1 VLLVDDTESVLLLY
15 ARQLRASGYEVLLAE
30 SGAAA
35 LVILER
41 ETPDLIVLD
50 CMMPNMSGLEVLR
63 KVRQMPLLA
72 DIPVIFLTAAG
83 DEEELVNRAFEQG
96 ISDYIAKPVN
106 RHVLVARI
114 NALIAERRSRSV
126 EQRLDATSL
135 ASHKDLVEEVA
146 RAQSLQ
152 RAQLP
157 QVPMRWSN
165 WFVTGLL
172 VPCSQVGGDLFDVV
186 EGPGYSRVAVLIDVS
201 GHGVASAMVA
211 SAVRAILRLLIRSLP
226 FGEILAELNRQILAS
241 GEDHYACVGLVQ
253 LGSDEVR
260 VANAGL
266 PPIVVISGG
275 EVLAEITG
283 SGSPPG
289 LIDGA
294 EYDHRRFAVK
304 SGQRIV
310 LASDGLT
317 EPFGGA
323 DCIAP
328 YLNGL
333 GLLSSAEGNDQLH
346 LELGER
352 LQKTLS
358 ACDAKQDDDATVLVL
373 DCLGLALPFS
383 ETRAPRSA

>member
-1 VLLVDDTESVLLLY
+1 VTAAAAVPTPRVLLVDDTESVLLLY

-186 EGPGYSRVAVLIDVS
+186 EGTSPQHQHTNMATFTHWYNAGVGISGDFLVRIKATDTPGSGMKRGSSRV
-201 GHGVASAMVA
+201 
-211 SAVRAILRLLIRSLP
+211 
-226 FGEILAELNRQILAS
+226 F
-241 GEDHYACVGLVQ
+241 
-253 LGSDEVR
+253 
-260 VANAGL
+260 
-266 PPIVVISGG
+266 
-275 EVLAEITG
+275 G
-283 SGSPPG
+283 SGS
-289 LIDGA
+289 
-294 EYDHRRFAVK
+294 AVK
-304 SGQRIV
+304 AIRPLPWAAMSM
-310 LASDGLT
+310 
-317 EPFGGA
+317 
-323 DCIAP
+323 
-328 YLNGL
+328 
-333 GLLSSAEGNDQLH
+333 LSMP
-346 LELGER
+346 
-352 LQKTLS
+352 
-358 ACDAKQDDDATVLVL
+358 VLVTSPTKRI
-373 DCLGLALPFS
+373 GLPAPSPLVSPLKTAS
-383 ETRAPRSA
+383 ESVVR